1 MEIQVEALQWRQLP
15 ANDKKSSWKSNTR
28 HWNWI
33 PLSRRRL
40 LEAGTIVC
48 HVFHILRFE
57 CDLRPAW
64 LIQSSCFFLN
74 NISACVALPC
84 ERYQWISRHFI
95 RALRLGAQ
103 VHFAP
108 RSDSCNG
115 LTHASSAYEIAKCG
129 GSGCVYVL
137 DVLDPYSGPSGF
149 KTSQIPLSP
158 TLCLLML
165 SVLKFNRE
173 AVRNPIET
181 FRLREGIIKWE
192 SYLKMTLPWRPQG
205 PITSFSRLLGDVQS
219 GILAFF

>member
-1 MEIQVEALQWRQLP
+1 MEIQVGALQWRQLP

-48 HVFHILRFE
+48 RVFHILRFE
-57 CDLRPAW
+57 CDLHRAW

-74 NISACVALPC
+74 NISTCVALPC
-84 ERYQWISRHFI
+84 ERYQRMSRHFI
-95 RALRLGAQ
+95 RALRLCAQ

-108 RSDSCNG
+108 WSDSCNDS
-115 LTHASSAYEIAKCG
+115 TRASCRKMWRKLWGSA
-129 GSGCVYVL
+129 CVCVL
-137 DVLDPYSGPSGF
+137 DVLDPYGGPSGF
-149 KTSQIPLSP
+149 KTSQILLSP

-181 FRLREGIIKWE
+181 FCLREGIIKWKL
-192 SYLKMTLPWRPQG
+192 S
-205 PITSFSRLLGDVQS
+205 
-219 GILAFF
+219 